1 MVPAQLS
8 DRHTRSDT
16 RPRPTQPRLV
26 GKPSTA
32 NQYTATTHTTST
44 PSAPART
51 AGSSSSAAAG
61 TGTTKPCRAA
71 ACRASTAATGTT
83 ELAANRPKPDRS
95 NTAGPAAAEGTGS
108 PEEESHG
115 PHGSGIGGHPP
126 WFTASRGAG
135 RSTGG
140 ATGYATS
147 DAAGT
152 QIYGADSASTA
163 EHAAGAANA

>member
-8 DRHTRSDT
+8 DRHARSDA

-32 NQYTATTHTTST
+32 NQYTATTRATST
-44 PSAPART
+44 PSASART
-51 AGSSSSAAAG
+51 AGSAAAG

-83 ELAANRPKPDRS
+83 ELAANRPKSDRS
-95 NTAGPAAAEGTGS
+95 NTAGPAAAEGTGGS
-108 PEEESHG
+108 EEESDG
-115 PHGSGIGGHPP
+115 PHGSGIGGHSP
-126 WFTASRGAG
+126 WFAASRGAG

-152 QIYGADSASTA
+152 QIYGADSASSA